1 LHADRTPGQGDGF
14 FKRGE
19 AFLNLLL
26 DLCDGCLS
34 EVNVRQDALEEEAM
48 MRLHTSLS
56 RQARVGQ
63 LGPEPSSCQVRKRLG
78 ILRASN
84 QVCWL
89 RRLSVPKK

>member
-1 LHADRTPGQGDGF
+1 
-14 FKRGE
+14 
-19 AFLNLLL
+19 
-26 DLCDGCLS
+26 
-34 EVNVRQDALEEEAM
+34 

-63 LGPEPSSCQVRKRLG
+63 LGPEPSSCQVRKHLG

-84 QVCWL
+84 QVCWR